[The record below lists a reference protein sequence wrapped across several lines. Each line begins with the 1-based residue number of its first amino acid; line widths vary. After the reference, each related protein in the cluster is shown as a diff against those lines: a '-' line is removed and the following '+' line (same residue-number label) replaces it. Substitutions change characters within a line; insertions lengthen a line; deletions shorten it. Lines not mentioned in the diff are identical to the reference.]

1 MICILGNALINGT
14 YGVESISDS
23 LRFTDK
29 WIVTLVI
36 LMISMNWIY
45 SYVSQPIYLAL
56 LMFLSFMV
64 LLWCFLASRRVIGC
78 VDRFYPSL
86 SSTWGWYCNW
96 VCFPQNFFFYHQ
108 PWVVAIDYQVFWIQ
122 LLGKSMVDIVLGA
135 SQLMLL
141 LMKCCSFVNELKTS
155 IEL

>member
-64 LLWCFLASRRVIGC
+64 LL
-78 VDRFYPSL
+78 
-86 SSTWGWYCNW
+86 
-96 VCFPQNFFFYHQ
+96 
-108 PWVVAIDYQVFWIQ
+108 
-122 LLGKSMVDIVLGA
+122 
-135 SQLMLL
+135 
-141 LMKCCSFVNELKTS
+141 
-155 IEL
+155 